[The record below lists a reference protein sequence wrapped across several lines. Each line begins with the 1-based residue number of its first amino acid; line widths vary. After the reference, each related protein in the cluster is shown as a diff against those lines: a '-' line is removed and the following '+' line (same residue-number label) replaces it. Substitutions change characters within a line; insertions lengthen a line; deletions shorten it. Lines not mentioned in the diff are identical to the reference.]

1 MVRALAAAMNIGPH
15 ASEKVIL
22 NAVNPGFCKTTLSRQ
37 ATGMQK
43 FMFTAMKL
51 TIGRTVEVGSR
62 TLVAAAAAGGSDT
75 HGKYMS
81 ECVVKEPSAF
91 VRSEEGIRT
100 QERVYTELMEILE
113 KIRTG
118 ISRNV

>member
-62 TLVAAAAAGGSDT
+62 TLVAAAAGGSET

-81 ECVVKEPSAF
+81 ECLVKEPSAF
-91 VRSEEGIRT
+91 VRSEEGIKT
-100 QERVYTELMEILE
+100 QERVYTELMEIVE
-113 KIRTG
+113 KIQPG